1 MVATVYFLLLLAFG
15 YGALAIFLYFY
26 QPRLL
31 YLPGLPTRELV
42 ATPKQI
48 GLEYQEIRIT
58 TQDDVALSGWFLPHQ
73 QPRATLLFLHGN
85 AGNISHRLESL
96 DIFHHLGLA
105 VLIIDYR
112 GYGQSSGRPSEEGT
126 YQDAAAALRYLGQ
139 RGVPPDRV
147 VVFGRSLGAP
157 IAAWLASREPVAA
170 LIVESAF
177 ASAPQIAA
185 KLYPWL
191 PVRWLTRFRYD
202 TAGYAAKTSS
212 PVLVIHSLEDD
223 IIPFEQGRIVYDSLK
238 GESEFLELTG
248 GHNDGFLVSGA
259 RYTNGIDRFL
269 TAHVD
274 H

>member
-96 DIFHHLGLA
+96 VIFHHLGLA
-105 VLIIDYR
+105 VLLIDDR
-112 GYGQSSGRPSEEGT
+112 G
-126 YQDAAAALRYLGQ
+126 
-139 RGVPPDRV
+139 
-147 VVFGRSLGAP
+147 
-157 IAAWLASREPVAA
+157 
-170 LIVESAF
+170 
-177 ASAPQIAA
+177 
-185 KLYPWL
+185 
-191 PVRWLTRFRYD
+191 
-202 TAGYAAKTSS
+202 
-212 PVLVIHSLEDD
+212 
-223 IIPFEQGRIVYDSLK
+223 
-238 GESEFLELTG
+238 
-248 GHNDGFLVSGA
+248 
-259 RYTNGIDRFL
+259 
-269 TAHVD
+269 
-274 H
+274 

>member
-157 IAAWLASREPVAA
+157 IA
-170 LIVESAF
+170 
-177 ASAPQIAA
+177 
-185 KLYPWL
+185 
-191 PVRWLTRFRYD
+191 
-202 TAGYAAKTSS
+202 
-212 PVLVIHSLEDD
+212 
-223 IIPFEQGRIVYDSLK
+223 
-238 GESEFLELTG
+238 
-248 GHNDGFLVSGA
+248 
-259 RYTNGIDRFL
+259 
-269 TAHVD
+269 
-274 H
+274 